1 MTTPIPAV
9 GTPGIA
15 PTTAPTTGA
24 AAKTGTSDQTM
35 LDPQAFL
42 QLLVAQLKYQDP
54 SSPVDTSAFMQ
65 QTATLSQVQTM
76 NTMSATLT
84 ALVNSQQAQSAMS
97 LIGRDVTY
105 TDSAGAT
112 NSGVVSAV
120 TTGATGAML
129 SIGSASVPVG
139 SVTEVRAAPS
149 GSTP

>member
-9 GTPGIA
+9 GTPGVA
-15 PTTAPTTGA
+15 PATGPA
-24 AAKTGTSDQTM
+24 AAKTGSSGQPM

-76 NTMSATLT
+76 TTMSATLT

-97 LIGRDVTY
+97 LIGKDVTY
-105 TDSAGAT
+105 TDSAGGT
-112 NSGVVSAV
+112 SSGIVSAV
-120 TTGATGAML
+120 STGGAGAML
-129 SIGSASVPVG
+129 TIGSASVPAG

-149 GSTP
+149 GTTP